1 MAKVKLGKWEIEED
15 DLEQQHWAAQQQGEL
30 QLQTELQAQQV
41 TYDGIKEQLVIELKN
56 GIIILLP
63 RHLLQG
69 LRDATAEQI
78 AALQVGPRG
87 ASLHWESLGLSF
99 SLAGLMAGSFGTQAW
114 GQELGRRGGRTT
126 STAKAAAARLNGKKG
141 GRPAK
146 MIPQK
151 PAA

>member
-15 DLEQQHWAAQQQGEL
+15 ELEQQHLAARQQGEA

-41 TYDGIKEQLVIELKN
+41 RYDRAKEQLIVELKN

-69 LRDATAEQI
+69 LQNVPAEQI

-99 SLAGLMAGSFGTQAW
+99 SLAGLLAGSFGTQTW
-114 GQELGRRGGRTT
+114 MQELGRRVGQTT
-126 STAKAAAARLNGKKG
+126 SAAKAAAARANGKKG

-146 MIPQK
+146 RLAQT
-151 PAA
+151 PAP